1 MRKKIFFL
9 LKLILVITIFYW
21 IIKSV
26 NLTETY
32 NTLLKANL
40 ILVVIAFLMNNLS
53 NIFLTIK
60 WYRLSK
66 PLKLKSSFME
76 LLKLNY
82 ISVFYSS
89 FLPGQTS
96 GELVK
101 GAKLTKTEGAV
112 QKVWIPIFIDKATNL
127 LITFLIGFVAIIMD
141 ENLRNNN
148 YLLFSVS
155 IATLLFTF
163 ITMILFSEHTE
174 KAIRFLKDKLVQ
186 VMDIFKIDS
195 SLIKQL
201 SVSYFDYYKKHD
213 LLMLETLC
221 WSTLVKIPHIFALYF
236 LALSLNITIDIT
248 QAAWLF
254 AVVFLVTI
262 LPVTFSG
269 LGVREGAVII
279 ILSEFGIDKSS
290 ALGLS
295 VLIFTLG
302 IAMALIGGICELF
315 PNSHKK

>member
-9 LKLILVITIFYW
+9 LKLILVIAIFYW
-21 IIKSV
+21 IMKSV

-66 PLKLKSSFME
+66 PLKIKSSFLE

-82 ISVFYSS
+82 ISIFYSS

-101 GAKLTKTEGAV
+101 GAKLTKAEGAV

-141 ENLRNNN
+141 EKLRNNN

-186 VMDIFKIDS
+186 IMDILKINS

-201 SVSYFDYYKKHD
+201 SVSYLDYYKKHD
-213 LLMLETLC
+213 LLMLETLI
-221 WSTLVKIPHIFALYF
+221 WSILIKMPHIFAFYF

-302 IAMALIGGICELF
+302 IAMALIGGIGELC
-315 PNSHKK
+315 PNNNKK

>member
-186 VMDIFKIDS
+186 VMDIFKIEKDS
-195 SLIKQL
+195 LGNWGQPVNLGSPINTIAGDEKSPFIHTDNQTLYFSSIT
-201 SVSYFDYYKKHD
+201 SYFLRFRSKRRGGHYY
-213 LLMLETLC
+213 
-221 WSTLVKIPHIFALYF
+221 
-236 LALSLNITIDIT
+236 
-248 QAAWLF
+248 
-254 AVVFLVTI
+254 
-262 LPVTFSG
+262 TF
-269 LGVREGAVII
+269 
-279 ILSEFGIDKSS
+279 
-290 ALGLS
+290 
-295 VLIFTLG
+295 
-302 IAMALIGGICELF
+302 
-315 PNSHKK
+315 

>member
-9 LKLILVITIFYW
+9 LKLILVIAIFYW
-21 IIKSV
+21 IMKSV

-66 PLKLKSSFME
+66 PLKIKSSFLE

-82 ISVFYSS
+82 ISIFYSS

-101 GAKLTKTEGAV
+101 GAKLTKAEGAV

-141 ENLRNNN
+141 EKLRNNN

-186 VMDIFKIDS
+186 IMDILKINS

-201 SVSYFDYYKKHD
+201 SVSYLDYYKKHD
-213 LLMLETLC
+213 LLMLETLI
-221 WSTLVKIPHIFALYF
+221 WSILIKMPHIFAFYF

-302 IAMALIGGICELF
+302 IAMALIGGIGELF